1 MYKAKKHSISLYSP
15 MNLLGLI
22 FMLTLNTLA
31 VVLPLNGL
39 STGELSDRY
48 PNLFV
53 PVGLTF
59 SIWGLLYVC
68 LIGFVISTFAID
80 RSQTNRHKN
89 PLAKITPLFVLSCL
103 LNGLWIVAW
112 HYLWLLA
119 SLVIMVSLL
128 LTLILLYDQ
137 LELLRYDTLLEK
149 FFLKGTISLYT
160 GWISV
165 ALIANI
171 AAYWVSSKPSSYGLS
186 EVLWTLIVIGVAT
199 LLGMGFSLAKS
210 DLLYS
215 AVILWAFYGVYLK
228 HVTELSSTYPSIVL
242 ALKIAMGLVGVSM
255 AGGLVRLFFGKKN
268 LPYS

>member
-1 MYKAKKHSISLYSP
+1 MYRAKKNSISFYSP

-31 VVLPLNGL
+31 VVLPLNGI
-39 STGELSDRY
+39 STGELSDLY

-59 SIWGLLYVC
+59 SIWGLLYMC
-68 LIGFVISTFAID
+68 LIGFVVFTFSID
-80 RSQTNRHKN
+80 RSQTARHRN
-89 PLAKITPLFVLSCL
+89 PLAVISPLFTLSCV

-112 HYLWLLA
+112 HYKQLLP

-137 LELLRYDTLLEK
+137 LEQLRYDTLLEK

-171 AAYWVSSKPSSYGLS
+171 AAYWVSSKPASFGLS
-186 EVLWTLIVIGVAT
+186 ETLWTLIVIAVAA
-199 LLGMGFSLAKS
+199 LLGTGFSLAKG

-215 AVILWAFYGVYLK
+215 GVILWALYGVYMK
-228 HVTELSSTYPSIVL
+228 HVTELDSAYPSIVL
-242 ALKIAMGLVGVSM
+242 GLKIAMGLVLVAM
-255 AGGLVRLFFGKKN
+255 AGGFAKKFI
-268 LPYS
+268 SRSF